1 MEYKMKLQNRP
12 FEMIKS
18 GIKTIEMR
26 LNDEKRQ
33 LLRVGDFIEFT
44 NVDNLDVLKVIIDD
58 IQVYNNFMEL
68 YNSYSKES
76 LGYLPDEQANSTD
89 MELYYSREEQDKY
102 GVMAIKVR
110 VLKKQE
116 N

>member
-33 LLRVGDFIEFT
+33 LLRIGDFIEFT
-44 NVDNLDVLKVIIDD
+44 NIDNLEILKVIIED
-58 IQVYNNFMEL
+58 IQVYNSFIEL
-68 YNSYSKES
+68 YNNYSKES
-76 LGYLPDEQANSTD
+76 LGYLPDEDANSSD
-89 MELYYSREEQDKY
+89 MELYYSKEEQDKY

-110 VLKKQE
+110 VLKK
-116 N
+116 